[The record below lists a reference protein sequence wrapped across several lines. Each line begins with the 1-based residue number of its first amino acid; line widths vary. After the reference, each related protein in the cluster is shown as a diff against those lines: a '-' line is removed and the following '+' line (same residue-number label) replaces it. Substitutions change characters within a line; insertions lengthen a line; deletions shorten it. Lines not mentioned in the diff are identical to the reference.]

1 MCSQLCFSRLSL
13 LSLSC
18 KLRKP
23 SQIKPRSA
31 TLSKTANDLCIQ
43 IALSF
48 LSSIALMLGSLFG
61 SSTPPTWALVL
72 PLVNVVAVAAA
83 FMHNQNYWKAKA
95 KVPFVGGFNEGIEKS
110 KEVRQ
115 LLVFLGILWGS
126 WGFQSIIT

>member
-1 MCSQLCFSRLSL
+1 
-13 LSLSC
+13 
-18 KLRKP
+18 
-23 SQIKPRSA
+23 
-31 TLSKTANDLCIQ
+31 
-43 IALSF
+43 
-48 LSSIALMLGSLFG
+48 MLGSLFG